1 MKATAF
7 YLRYGVVALL
17 VFTGLLLGVAPHAAY
32 GGGELDGKAF
42 VMPEEG
48 KKDVL
53 TFDNGKFHS
62 ALCDKY
68 GFGKGDYTTART
80 TDGTSFKAE
89 TASAREGNM
98 VWSGVVKGDS
108 LEGSYTWTKKG
119 WFRTK
124 TRTKNFTAVLK
135 Q

>member
-1 MKATAF
+1 MTKAL
-7 YLRYGVVALL
+7 YLRYGVAALL
-17 VFTGLLLGVAPHAAY
+17 VFAGLYLGVTPHAAY
-32 GGGELDGKAF
+32 GGGELDGKTF
-42 VMPEEG
+42 VKAEAD

-53 TFDNGKFHS
+53 TFENGKFHS
-62 ALCDKY
+62 SLCDKY
-68 GFGKGDYTTART
+68 GFGKGDYTAAMTAG
-80 TDGTSFKAE
+80 GTSFKAE
-89 TASAREGNM
+89 TTSARHGNM

-124 TRTKNFTAVLK
+124 TKTKNFTATLK

>member
-7 YLRYGVVALL
+7 YFRYGVVALL
-17 VFTGLLLGVAPHAAY
+17 VLGALFLGVTPRSAY
-32 GGGELDGKAF
+32 GGGELDGKTF
-42 VMPEEG
+42 VMQEEG

-53 TFDNGKFHS
+53 TFAKGKFHS
-62 ALCDKY
+62 SLCDKY

-98 VWSGVVKGDS
+98 VWTGVVKGDS

-124 TRTKNFTAVLK
+124 TKTKNFTAVLK